1 MFCVPHSM
9 IMRVCRK
16 GLRMAVCFVLGYT
29 SATSKMLPWHL
40 LLFRVFNVEQ
50 PQLLVRILSRLYDT
64 LM

>member
-1 MFCVPHSM
+1 
-9 IMRVCRK
+9 
-16 GLRMAVCFVLGYT
+16 MAVCFVLGYT
-29 SATSKMLPWHL
+29 IATSKMLLWHL